1 MADSDNH
8 SSGLDFYDTSIRS
21 SHVRRGKPGPKPS
34 QNAPVLNAE
43 GKSPNPDVREITA
56 RLRFRDVHQK
66 SLYKA
71 VHPELDCYYEDT
83 LVNIR
88 SRERSASC
96 ARFGASHMRS
106 RRKDWQMG

>member
-8 SSGLDFYDTSIRS
+8 SSGSAFYDTSIRS
-21 SHVRRGKPGPKPS
+21 SYVRCGKPGPEPN
-34 QNAPVLNAE
+34 QNAPVLNTE
-43 GKSPNPDVREITA
+43 GKLPNPGDREITA

-66 SLYKA
+66 PLYEA

-88 SRERSASC
+88 SWANR
-96 ARFGASHMRS
+96 ARFGASQMRG
-106 RRKDWQMG
+106 RRKD